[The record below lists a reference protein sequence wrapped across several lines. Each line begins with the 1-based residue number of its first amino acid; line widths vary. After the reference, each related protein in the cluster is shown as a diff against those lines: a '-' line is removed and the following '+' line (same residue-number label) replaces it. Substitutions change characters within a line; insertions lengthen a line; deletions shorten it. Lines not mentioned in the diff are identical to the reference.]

1 MPYNS
6 PNSTTYVG
14 FWPVMSPG
22 GGGAMQVRQY
32 PLTSVSAVPI
42 YAGDPLVMTSNNGV
56 RPATT
61 ASGGGPGAPLLLAY
75 VGVSAQYV
83 STTTVSATCLV
94 YDDPNQVFAICASTS
109 TVVTAPNILGKS
121 VNFLATGPIGS
132 TGGNSLTGR
141 SNVALDAGSFNIG
154 AILTSGVATLLSSA
168 LSPLKCIG
176 VHPCELAN
184 PLTSTVT
191 PWSTAAGASIKYLVQ
206 FNQHV
211 FGNMPVPGN
220 LVTT

>member
-1 MPYNS
+1 MPFNN
-6 PNSTTYVG
+6 PNTTTYVG
-14 FWPVMSPG
+14 LWPVMTPS
-22 GGGAMQVRQY
+22 GGGAMQVRSY
-32 PLTSVSAVPI
+32 TLSSVSTPI
-42 YAGDPLVMTSNNGV
+42 YAGDPVGLTSQGTV
-56 RPATT
+56 RSLTSA
-61 ASGGGPGAPLLLAY
+61 AGGGPAVLELAY

-94 YDDPNQVFAICASTS
+94 YDDPQQIFGICASTS
-109 TVVTAPNILGKS
+109 AVVTMPNIIGKS

-132 TGGNSLTGR
+132 TGPNTLTGR
-141 SNVALDAGSFNIG
+141 SNVALDAGSFNINTF
-154 AILTSGVATLLSSA
+154 LTSGVATILTSA